1 MELIRHS
8 MKKPRKHLRFNKI
21 LFILIIFLVGQTSGQ
36 EYTLSNAASELT
48 VFGTS
53 NLHDW
58 DVNAETQSGKLVL
71 DASDQLQIKHL
82 KVVVTAESLKSG
94 RGGMDK
100 NTYKALNTSK
110 PKSIILE
117 MNNVSTN
124 SDLGNGSYRVSSVG
138 DLTIAGVTK
147 KTEIEFIMELSSNT
161 VNLKGKKI
169 LKMTDYGV
177 TPPKALLGT
186 ITTGDEISINFNTI
200 LKK

>member
-1 MELIRHS
+1 

-21 LFILIIFLVGQTSGQ
+21 LFILLIFWVGQTYGQ
-36 EYTLSNAASELT
+36 EYTLSNEASELT

-58 DVNAETQSGKLVL
+58 DVKAETQSGKLVL
-71 DASDQLQIKHL
+71 DASDQLKITHL

-94 RGGMDK
+94 KGGMDK

-110 PKSIILE
+110 HKSIILE
-117 MNNVSTN
+117 MKNISSI
-124 SDLGNGSYRVSSVG
+124 SDLGNSTYRVSSVG
-138 DLTIAGVTK
+138 DLTIAGVTQ
-147 KTEIEFIMELSSNT
+147 KTQLEFIMELSSNT

-186 ITTGDEISINFNTI
+186 ITTGDEISIEFNTI